1 MKKIIIS
8 VICAACAFML
18 ASCEQQL
25 EVSVTPAVKM
35 VPVSFEASFP
45 DTKATLD
52 GVNVVWQSGDE
63 ILVGPMAGIAVD
75 AVVIGTDAEANVYK
89 LKTTGSGASATF
101 TGYLP
106 DDLTSTGYALYG
118 VPGLY
123 QLYYKSPRISP
134 RWISETTQT
143 GIKDGVAANTIMMF
157 AFSNNVDRSDIDF
170 ASGKIHFHIG
180 SALIKVGVVGTNIK
194 KITLSTSAATH
205 TSNNFLGGTR
215 MNYNLQTGGCSIV
228 AAGDA
233 IQSIDLVPEGATFEP
248 GNYYF
253 AIPAPNRTIEGQSV
267 AATTVASLKISYTK
281 TDDSVVS
288 KTSANTLSREAGK
301 IYKTGIDETKCD
313 PE

>member
-8 VICAACAFML
+8 VICAAGAFIL
-18 ASCEQQL
+18 ASCNQKIE
-25 EVSVTPAVKM
+25 EPTPAVKM

-45 DTKATLD
+45 ETKATLD

-63 ILVGPMAGIAVD
+63 ILLGPMSGIGIG
-75 AVVIGTDAEANVYK
+75 AVVIGTNAEANVFK
-89 LKTTGSGASATF
+89 LTTTGSGASATF

-123 QLYYKSPRISP
+123 QLYYASQRISP
-134 RWISETTQT
+134 RWVSETTQT

-157 AFSNNVDRSDIDF
+157 AFSNGDDRSDIDF
-170 ASGKIHFHIG
+170 AGGKIHFHIG

-205 TSNNFLGGTR
+205 TSNNFLGGNT
-215 MNYNLQTGGCSIV
+215 MNYNIRTGGCSIV
-228 AAGDA
+228 NKNDA

-267 AATTVASLKISYTK
+267 AATTIASLKISYTK

-301 IYKTGIDETKCD
+301 IYKTGIDDKKCD